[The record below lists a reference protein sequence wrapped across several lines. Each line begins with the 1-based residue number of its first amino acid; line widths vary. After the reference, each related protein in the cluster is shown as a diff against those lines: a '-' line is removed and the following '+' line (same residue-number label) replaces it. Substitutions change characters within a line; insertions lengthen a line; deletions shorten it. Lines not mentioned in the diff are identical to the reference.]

1 MVLGIIVGMVL
12 ATIIIL
18 ATTAV
23 QLSKQKYVQR
33 MQGMELKHS
42 TEKMIFTDRIQT
54 LNKINVEEKVT
65 LEAQIQSLTNDEEI
79 AKKYKNTQGFYTHKK
94 TRSPDN
100 DDR

>member
-12 ATIIIL
+12 ATVIIL

-33 MQGMELKHS
+33 MQDMELKHS
-42 TEKMIFTDRIQT
+42 TEKMIFTDRIQE
-54 LNKINVEEKVT
+54 LNKIKVEEKAA
-65 LEAQIQSLTNDEEI
+65 LEAQIQSLTNGEEI
-79 AKKYKNTQGFYTHKK
+79 AKKYKNIQGFYTHKK